1 MAAFLFLYPM
11 KPLILWLVLAC
22 LLSSCGKQFHFAS
35 IESYANDSSYV
46 YRLPYEKGRS
56 HLLVQGYN
64 SMFSHRGRLA
74 LDFKMNRGT
83 PVLAAREGIVTRVV
97 QDYEKGGIGKR
108 YAGKANLIVIRHI
121 DSSQAYY
128 GHISFHG
135 ALVHV
140 GDSIVQGQVI
150 GYSGSTGFSAFPH
163 LHFSVWQTTSMGRK
177 QLPTRFLTGKGIL
190 YLKPGNWYKA
200 VDFK

>member
-1 MAAFLFLYPM
+1 M
-11 KPLILWLVLAC
+11 
-22 LLSSCGKQFHFAS
+22 
-35 IESYANDSSYV
+35 ESYANDSSYV

-56 HLLVQGYN
+56 HLLVQRYN
-64 SMFSHRGRLA
+64 SIFSHRGRIA

-108 YAGKANLIVIRHI
+108 YAGKANLIVIRHV

-135 ALVHV
+135 SLVKM

-150 GYSGSTGFSAFPH
+150 GYSGSTGFFGFSSFAF
-163 LHFSVWQTTSMGRK
+163 FCMA
-177 QLPTRFLTGKGIL
+177 
-190 YLKPGNWYKA
+190 NN
-200 VDFK
+200 

>member
-1 MAAFLFLYPM
+1 M
-11 KPLILWLVLAC
+11 KPLILWLVLAS

-64 SMFSHRGRLA
+64 SIFSHRGRLA

-97 QDYEKGGIGKR
+97 QDYKKGGIGKR

-121 DSSQAYY
+121 DSSLAYY

-135 ALVHV
+135 SLVKV

-163 LHFSVWQTTSMGRK
+163 LHFSVWQTTRNGRK
-177 QLPTRFLTGKGIL
+177 QLPTRFLTSKGIL